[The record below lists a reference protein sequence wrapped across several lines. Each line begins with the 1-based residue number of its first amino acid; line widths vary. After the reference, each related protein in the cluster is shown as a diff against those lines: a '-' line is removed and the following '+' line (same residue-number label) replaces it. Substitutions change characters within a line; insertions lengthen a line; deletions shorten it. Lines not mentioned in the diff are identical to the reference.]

1 MGRYHPDKVPDE
13 EVEEAKE
20 KFMAIQTARE
30 LALGGVVPAFP
41 QPCPQPSPAPA
52 PDLRRTSCSAR
63 GWRTGGP
70 R

>member
-30 LALGGVVPAFP
+30 LL
-41 QPCPQPSPAPA
+41 
-52 PDLRRTSCSAR
+52 
-63 GWRTGGP
+63 
-70 R
+70 